1 MQRLHIVGAWALH
14 FHDKSFMQHLR
25 IVGVCARNVN
35 KSIQSRQIF
44 CHVQVGCCIRLEQ
57 QCLILQWQVF
67 CHVQVGCCWMVSARP
82 SARLPFNSNLS
93 VVPTGRPKALGRP
106 RSLQCNK
113 TVLLLVLLV
122 KLQSYDVWI
131 AGKIIAQT

>member
-1 MQRLHIVGAWALH
+1 LTARPQAARHDGLDAWRRPKTRFALDADGAGTGEELGAN
-14 FHDKSFMQHLR
+14 ST
-25 IVGVCARNVN
+25 NVVDTLTN
-35 KSIQSRQIF
+35 TSKQGIT
-44 CHVQVGCCIRLEQ
+44 L
-57 QCLILQWQVF
+57 
-67 CHVQVGCCWMVSARP
+67 CWKVSARP
-82 SARLPFNSNLS
+82 SALLPLKSNLS